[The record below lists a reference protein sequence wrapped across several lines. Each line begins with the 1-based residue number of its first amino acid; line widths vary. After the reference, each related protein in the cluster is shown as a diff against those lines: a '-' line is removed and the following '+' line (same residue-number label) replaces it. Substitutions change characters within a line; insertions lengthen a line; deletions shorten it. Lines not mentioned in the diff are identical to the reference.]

1 MGWGTQFTTDI
12 YLSRVTL
19 KTIEEVED
27 AILES
32 EKMISMCEQELLI
45 LASLNHTV
53 DKERTLD
60 DVIFDIRVKVNE
72 AIEGIKEEV
81 NTIAK
86 LQLLKEHLEDG
97 GTVEN
102 D

>member
-1 MGWGTQFTTDI
+1 
-12 YLSRVTL
+12 
-19 KTIEEVED
+19 
-27 AILES
+27 
-32 EKMISMCEQELLI
+32 MCEQELLI
-45 LASLNHTV
+45 LASLNYTV

-102 D
+102 DQ

>member
-1 MGWGTQFTTDI
+1 MGWGTQFTTEI
-12 YLSRVTL
+12 YLSRKTL
-19 KTIEEVED
+19 KTISDVED

-32 EKMISMCEQELLI
+32 EALIKVFEQELLI
-45 LASLNHTV
+45 LASLTPTL
-53 DKERTLD
+53 TLD
-60 DVIFDIRVKVNE
+60 DILFDIRVKVNE
-72 AIEGIKEEV
+72 AIDGIKEEV
-81 NTIAK
+81 ATITK